1 MLKKNLF
8 KKKTFWFVVNQNAYA
23 RCYFQPNLQVSSVYV
38 CVYIC
43 VYVCV
48 CIYIYMNLLAL
59 EI

>member
-38 CVYIC
+38 CVYIYICMC
-43 VYVCV
+43 VY
-48 CIYIYMNLLAL
+48 IYIY
-59 EI
+59 IWTY